1 MAIKDIEQMT
11 APLSRKGETQ
21 MAMSDAPEDYLKRA
35 VEQFII
41 DFPEFEDLQ
50 GQDLYD
56 KMEEKGY
63 FSDRYAMSDP
73 DPMDMR
79 HDMMENIANE
89 YFGKSLKDLTDDEIL
104 QIEENFDE
112 FISQR
117 KQPKGIMQLAS
128 GLDIQALSLDEL
140 QLKIDA
146 LNWAMKTLGRNSW
159 AEVLED
165 SDMQGVLNAYQDAG
179 GMD

>member
-1 MAIKDIEQMT
+1 MT
-11 APLSRKGETQ
+11 RPVSRGEETQ

-41 DFPEFEDLQ
+41 EFPEFEDLQ
-50 GQDLYD
+50 GQELYD
-56 KMEEKGY
+56 KMYDKGY
-63 FSDRYAMSDP
+63 FSDRYAMSEP
-73 DPMDMR
+73 Q
-79 HDMMENIANE
+79 
-89 YFGKSLKDLTDDEIL
+89 GV
-104 QIEENFDE
+104 
-112 FISQR
+112 
-117 KQPKGIMQLAS
+117 MQLASSS
-128 GLDIQALSLDEL
+128 GLDIQASSPGEL

>member
-1 MAIKDIEQMT
+1 
-11 APLSRKGETQ
+11 
-21 MAMSDAPEDYLKRA
+21 
-35 VEQFII
+35 
-41 DFPEFEDLQ
+41 
-50 GQDLYD
+50 
-56 KMEEKGY
+56 
-63 FSDRYAMSDP
+63 
-73 DPMDMR
+73 MR

>member
-1 MAIKDIEQMT
+1 MAIKPIEEMT
-11 APLSRKGETQ
+11 SPVSRGEETQ

-41 DFPEFEDLQ
+41 EFPEFEDLQ
-50 GQDLYD
+50 GQELYD
-56 KMEEKGY
+56 KMYDKGY
-63 FSDRYAMSDP
+63 FSDRYAMSEP
-73 DPMDMR
+73 Q
-79 HDMMENIANE
+79 
-89 YFGKSLKDLTDDEIL
+89 GV
-104 QIEENFDE
+104 
-112 FISQR
+112 
-117 KQPKGIMQLAS
+117 MQLASSS
-128 GLDIQALSLDEL
+128 GLDIQASSPGEL

>member
-1 MAIKDIEQMT
+1 MAIKPIEEMT
-11 APLSRKGETQ
+11 RPVSRGEETQ

-41 DFPEFEDLQ
+41 EFPEFEDLQ
-50 GQDLYD
+50 GQELYD
-56 KMEEKGY
+56 KMYDKGY
-63 FSDRYAMSDP
+63 FSDRYAMSEP
-73 DPMDMR
+73 Q
-79 HDMMENIANE
+79 
-89 YFGKSLKDLTDDEIL
+89 GV
-104 QIEENFDE
+104 
-112 FISQR
+112 
-117 KQPKGIMQLAS
+117 MQLASSS
-128 GLDIQALSLDEL
+128 GLDIQASSPGEL